1 MNVEYFIARRIHFR
15 HDKKNVSRPA
25 VRIAIIGIAIGLAV
39 MLLTVSIVLGF
50 KQEIRNK
57 TIGFGGHIQL
67 SNFDTNNSYEMLP
80 VTLRESLKD
89 SLAAIPGVKNLSGFA
104 TKPGIIKTDEAF
116 QGIVL
121 KGIGP
126 DFDREFFTNHLTEG
140 DFIEPGD
147 SLRNEVLISQHLAR
161 LFKLKTGDSFF
172 TYFVQD
178 QIRARKFTIKG
189 IYSTNFI
196 EYDKLFIITDIRHIR
211 QLNGWQEN
219 QVSGYELRIAD
230 FKQLDE
236 IGNEVYALTATK
248 TSDDGKSYYTR
259 TIRELNPQ
267 IFAWLDLLDINVWV
281 ILALMLAVAG
291 FNMIS
296 GLLILILERTSMIGI
311 LKSVGATNWSIR
323 RIFLYH
329 SLFLIGK
336 GMMWGNIAGLAIIT
350 LQYFTGIIPL
360 DPEAYYVSTVP
371 VLFHWPLF
379 IILNVGTL
387 LISIAMMIGPS
398 YLITKILPAKIIRYE

>member
-80 VTLRESLKD
+80 ITLRESLKD

-147 SLRNEVLISQHLAR
+147 SLLNEVLISQHLAR

-230 FKQLDE
+230 FKQLDQ
-236 IGNEVYALTATK
+236 IGNDVYSLTVTK

-267 IFAWLDLLDINVWV
+267 IFAWLYLLDINVWV